1 MMPYHQTIGRC
12 LKTNSL
18 FCFACIFVF
27 TDSRL
32 LELDAQ
38 TRDLETT
45 REFCQKDIQ
54 LNRILLW
61 PLRFRTSRPFVTVS
75 IINAQTFIHVLLGEW
90 SLLIF
95 HARREKNDKG
105 VLFFAILHCVLHAWK
120 TVKNFAQ
127 SRLNFFGFSMWVA
140 LWDFSCII

>member
-27 TDSRL
+27 TNSRL

-54 LNRILLW
+54 LN
-61 PLRFRTSRPFVTVS
+61 
-75 IINAQTFIHVLLGEW
+75 
-90 SLLIF
+90 
-95 HARREKNDKG
+95 
-105 VLFFAILHCVLHAWK
+105 
-120 TVKNFAQ
+120 
-127 SRLNFFGFSMWVA
+127 
-140 LWDFSCII
+140 

>member
-18 FCFACIFVF
+18 FCFACILVF
-27 TDSRL
+27 TNRRL

-38 TRDLETT
+38 TRDLEIT

-61 PLRFRTSRPFVTVS
+61 PRRFRTSRPFVTVS
-75 IINAQTFIHVLLGEW
+75 IINVQTFIHMLSGEW

-105 VLFFAILHCVLHAWK
+105 VLFFAIFHYVLHAWK

-127 SRLNFFGFSMWVA
+127 SRLNIFGFSMWVA

>member
-27 TDSRL
+27 TNSRL

-75 IINAQTFIHVLLGEW
+75 IINAQTFIHVLLREW

-105 VLFFAILHCVLHAWK
+105 VLFFAIFHCVL
-120 TVKNFAQ
+120 KNCQKFCPVETE
-127 SRLNFFGFSMWVA
+127 FFRFFDVGGFVGFF
-140 LWDFSCII
+140 LYYLEF